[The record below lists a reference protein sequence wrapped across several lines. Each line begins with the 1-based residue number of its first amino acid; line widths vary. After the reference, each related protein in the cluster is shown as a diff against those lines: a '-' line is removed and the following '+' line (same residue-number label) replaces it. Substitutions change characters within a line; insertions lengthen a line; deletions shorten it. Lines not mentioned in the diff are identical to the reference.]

1 MYRSQRRN
9 HKAKDKTKASTRR
22 AEASTFKAKST
33 GPKVKAKAIYTNY
46 IHKFGLEAPW
56 RQGLYSKTT
65 STRSS
70 MIVQQ

>member
-46 IHKFGLEAPW
+46 IHKFGLEAP
-56 RQGLYSKTT
+56 
-65 STRSS
+65 
-70 MIVQQ
+70 